1 MDIENVE
8 KEKNSIELS
17 SNKKKI
23 DISTIFNKF
32 GALIGLIFLGVFFS
46 VATENF
52 FSVNNF
58 LTIALQTSI
67 IAIIAFGQTFAII
80 KAGIDLSVGSIVGL
94 TGVVTAQLMVAGMPI
109 FISIILGLLIGVI
122 AGLING
128 FVIAYGNLP
137 PFIATLGMMGIA
149 RGAAFLLSEGKPVS
163 GLPREFG
170 YLGGGTILNI
180 PVPVVIMVIVA
191 IISVLILS
199 KTRFGR
205 RVYAIGSNESA
216 AFLSGINVKRTKVYI
231 YAISG
236 LFAGLAGII
245 LTSRLIS
252 AQPSAGTS
260 YELDAIAAVVI
271 GGASTMGGIGT
282 IGGTVIGA
290 FVMGVLRNGL
300 NIMNV
305 SPFWQQI
312 AIGIV
317 IIAAVYVDN
326 FRRKKA

>member
-1 MDIENVE
+1 
-8 KEKNSIELS
+8 
-17 SNKKKI
+17 
-23 DISTIFNKF
+23 
-32 GALIGLIFLGVFFS
+32 
-46 VATENF
+46 
-52 FSVNNF
+52 
-58 LTIALQTSI
+58 
-67 IAIIAFGQTFAII
+67 
-80 KAGIDLSVGSIVGL
+80 
-94 TGVVTAQLMVAGMPI
+94 
-109 FISIILGLLIGVI
+109 
-122 AGLING
+122 
-128 FVIAYGNLP
+128 
-137 PFIATLGMMGIA
+137 
-149 RGAAFLLSEGKPVS
+149 
-163 GLPREFG
+163 
-170 YLGGGTILNI
+170 I

-317 IIAAVYVDN
+317 IIAA
-326 FRRKKA
+326 